1 MANKDVFLALR
12 ETLEEDMKRTG
23 FNPDSDPPIKE
34 PRLREHI
41 SDMETTSLKNLYDD
55 FLAFYEYVT
64 DQVAQDSAYTL
75 IAKARMELMQAQ
87 ALKRA
92 HMNSE
97 LKNADMR
104 KAAVTTDGQYISAQ
118 RDYIYFKTRSG
129 MQSERR
135 ARLSK
140 SMDRLGRELWLRTQD
155 NDRTHDFTR
164 HAPDPSGQTSSFKS
178 GYKRVIPDE

>member
-1 MANKDVFLALR
+1 MANNDVFLALR

-23 FNPDSDPPIKE
+23 FNPDDDPPIKE
-34 PRLREHI
+34 PRIREHI
-41 SDMETTSLKNLYDD
+41 SDIETTALKNLYDD
-55 FLAFYEYVT
+55 FLDFYEYIS

-75 IAKARMELMQAQ
+75 NAKARMEMMQAH
-87 ALKRA
+87 AMRRA

-104 KAAVTTDGQYISAQ
+104 KAAVTTDPQYISAQ

-129 MQSERR
+129 MQSDRR

-155 NDRTHDFTR
+155 QDRSNDFTR
-164 HAPDPSGQTSSFKS
+164 QPSPPEQSSPFRS